1 VIQLTHFN
9 GSRFYLNPEVIRTVE
24 ATPDTVITLI
34 NDQKILVND
43 KTEEVVKKVI
53 QYKRLI
59 LNPNLDINLGE

>member
-1 VIQLTHFN
+1 MIQLTHFN

-34 NDQKILVND
+34 NDQKILVKD

-53 QYKRLI
+53 QYKRVI
-59 LNPNLDINLGE
+59 LNPNLDVNLGE